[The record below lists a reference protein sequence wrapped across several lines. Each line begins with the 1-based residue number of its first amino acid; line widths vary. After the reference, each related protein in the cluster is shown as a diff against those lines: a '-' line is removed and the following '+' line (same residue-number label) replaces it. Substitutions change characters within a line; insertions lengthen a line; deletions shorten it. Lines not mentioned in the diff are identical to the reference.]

1 VAAATNGA
9 GDRHAASDGFRMYMM
24 MLLIDAPVLIE
35 DPVARHF
42 LERAQYL
49 GVVMA
54 SKFTRLDRAPQGA
67 AVPTDG
73 LTDAVQQLQSAAA
86 PPLHLLSPATRDF
99 AQGLVGTAEE

>member
-1 VAAATNGA
+1 
-9 GDRHAASDGFRMYMM
+9 
-24 MLLIDAPVLIE
+24 
-35 DPVARHF
+35 
-42 LERAQYL
+42 
-49 GVVMA
+49 MA

-86 PPLHLLSPATRDF
+86 PPLHLLSPATCDF